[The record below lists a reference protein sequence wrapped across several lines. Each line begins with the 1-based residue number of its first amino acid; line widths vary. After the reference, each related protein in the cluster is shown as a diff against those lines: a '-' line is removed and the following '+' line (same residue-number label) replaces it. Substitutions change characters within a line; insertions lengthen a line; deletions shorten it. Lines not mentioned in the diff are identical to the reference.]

1 MISKVL
7 ASEHAVSQSSRL
19 WTQEGNETQVK
30 PIRTQVKEKLKT
42 NVYLNFYRKYQ
53 ERLGNLKQMDKIT

>member
-1 MISKVL
+1 MIGKVL

-42 NVYLNFYRKYQ
+42 NVYLNFTGNTRKGW
-53 ERLGNLKQMDKIT
+53 ET